1 MIWEINGTRI
11 QIYDRGQLI
20 KFKDT
25 RKEDE
30 GDYTCQVYNQA
41 GMALKRTKLLF
52 NKSNEIIV
60 SPDTGTQNYTNYYI
74 IVGIIILILLSLL
87 ILWFLKI
94 RSKKLSK
101 EVSSNC

>member
-20 KFKDT
+20 KFKYT
-25 RKEDE
+25 RKEDK
-30 GDYTCQVYNQA
+30 GDYSCQVYNKA
-41 GMALKRTKLLF
+41 GMASKRTKLLF

-60 SPDTGTQNYTNYYI
+60 SPYAASQNYTNYYI
-74 IVGIIILILLSLL
+74 LVGIILILLSLL

-101 EVSSNC
+101 EVCSNC